1 MGRERRV
8 AVQSGPMTMSY
19 ALRYK
24 CPTARA
30 GSRAARWGP
39 VLRLGR
45 WLAAGALVAALA
57 VLPRLEEW
65 ASRRQLRRDSARSLV
80 AAKRALATAAPTP
93 AALPPGIRGTRA
105 LVPML
110 VSDAIGR
117 GGTVLS
123 IEDGSWILIRIEPSS
138 NPKAS
143 LAVAVDSGGQ
153 WFVSDEHDQLPDRFA
168 DYRMVYTQWWHQRE
182 AARTGQP
189 HPWPEGAEKE
199 RMLRGIHPQLSDIEG
214 SATLAEAR
222 QKLQRLGFRP
232 TPP

>member
-1 MGRERRV
+1 MLMSHPLTYQCAASRSR
-8 AVQSGPMTMSY
+8 SGI
-19 ALRYK
+19 
-24 CPTARA
+24 
-30 GSRAARWGP
+30 ARWRP

-80 AAKRALATAAPTP
+80 AAKRALARAAPTP
-93 AALPPGIRGTRA
+93 AAPPPGIRGTRA

-110 VSDAIGR
+110 VSEAIGR

-123 IEDGSWILIRIEPSS
+123 VEDGSWILIRVEPSS

-153 WFVSDEHDQLPDRFA
+153 WFVSDEHDHLPDRFA
-168 DYRMVYTQWWHQRE
+168 DYRTVYTQWWRQRE

-199 RMLRGIHPQLSDIEG
+199 GMLRGINPQLSDIEG

-232 TPP
+232 APP